1 MRPPIRLLHLVLV
14 SALAPTLACMES
26 ECPGAGSELGLGSP
40 LVEYQW
46 TVGGCFDDDSWV
58 GQVSAVEADWTIA
71 VERGGQGSVAVGA
84 GDEGPAVLANGTLVS
99 FDAEGRRLAER
110 QSVGAGFQSSFVVT
124 ASGQTVAVAQT
135 GGIPQYRVFDRNGQ
149 QVWLRLLAAT
159 SPGVASGFPGVAL
172 DVEGKLWVALRVS
185 SDDGFAIELQ
195 RWEVAGERLATLVL
209 PEMSS
214 TWLTVDGAG
223 NFAIV
228 DDRLTIFDAQGVELG
243 EAAIDP
249 KLGIYALAAADEGF
263 WVGGSRNNR
272 VMVSRIDGQGSELW
286 STTLPATFVEY
297 GGSYV
302 FGLAGLPDGG
312 VVAVGQEDRIAM
324 TWDDSPLIYQS
335 QPFVVGFDADG
346 QARWGER
353 IAASGAASGVA
364 VDPAGS
370 LYVAGYA
377 QGDAA
382 NEYGYADTVLWM
394 RRYSL

>member
-1 MRPPIRLLHLVLV
+1 
-14 SALAPTLACMES
+14 MES

-58 GQVSAVEADWTIA
+58 GQVSAVEVDWTIEIA
-71 VERGGQGSVAVGA
+71 RGGLGSVTVGA
-84 GDEGPAVLANGTLVS
+84 GDEGAAVLASGTLVS

-135 GGIPQYRVFDRNGQ
+135 GGTPQYRVFDRNGQ

-172 DVEGKLWVALRVS
+172 DGEGKLWLALRVFD
-185 SDDGFAIELQ
+185 DDGFSIELQ
-195 RWEVAGERLATLVL
+195 RWEVAGSRLATLVL
-209 PEMSS
+209 PGMSS
-214 TWLTVDGAG
+214 TWLAVDGAG

-228 DDRLTIFDAQGVELG
+228 DDRLMIIDAQGVEVG

-263 WVGGSRNNR
+263 WVGGTRSNR
-272 VMVSRIDGQGSELW
+272 VLISRIDGQGAELW
-286 STTLPATFVEY
+286 STTLPASYVEY

-324 TWDDSPLIYQS
+324 TWDDSPLVYQS
-335 QPFVVGFDADG
+335 QPFVVGLDADG
-346 QARWGER
+346 EARWGER
-353 IAASGAASGVA
+353 IAAAGAASGVA
-364 VDPAGS
+364 VGPAGDI
-370 LYVAGYA
+370 YVAGYA
-377 QGDAA
+377 QGEAPD
-382 NEYGYADTVLWM
+382 EYGYADSVMWM
-394 RRYSL
+394 RRYAL